1 MYQQEIKFFWPLT
14 EQIPLEL
21 DYSECEKPK
30 LYVNSVNAVGIAP
43 LNIMSDAVTSVVN
56 TNGLEIRCG
65 TITMSDVEMPWYRKA
80 MFKLL
85 GFKWK

>member
-21 DYSECEKPK
+21 DYSECERPK
-30 LYVNSVNAVGIAP
+30 LSSTNVDYSKFAITSCDG
-43 LNIMSDAVTSVVN
+43 AVTSVVN

-65 TITMSDVEMPWYRKA
+65 TITMKDVDMPWYRKA

-85 GFKWK
+85 GFKWQ